1 MRSTES
7 LVGLPHDDR
16 SSRTARLGTSGNGTR
31 TPCWYPTMIS
41 KLDRCERE
49 KISSPP
55 RSVSEFFNEKKDDKT
70 LTSRS
75 TRERAK
81 DHSMKHREQTWT
93 GTAQIG
99 DPTCRKLPLHELH
112 NKGGNTSTKT
122 LNSKIN
128 TGGDSDAYRL
138 FQSRVDFFADIA
150 YRHQRMSCTRRE
162 VNTEHLVARTIF
174 LCRALDHRSSHAAA
188 CGSSFGMCCTFA
200 HLKSHPL
207 TTCFIHNS
215 PMCLNPFL
223 PLCSTPPSTSQTP
236 LPVPGIRRSPC
247 ATPHGVFSVWPPG
260 RT

>member
-128 TGGDSDAYRL
+128 IGGDSDGYRL
-138 FQSRVDFFADIA
+138 FQSRVDFFRR
-150 YRHQRMSCTRRE
+150 YRVQTSANVVHATGG
-162 VNTEHLVARTIF
+162 EHRTP
-174 LCRALDHRSSHAAA
+174 CR
-188 CGSSFGMCCTFA
+188 T
-200 HLKSHPL
+200 
-207 TTCFIHNS
+207 HN
-215 PMCLNPFL
+215 
-223 PLCSTPPSTSQTP
+223 
-236 LPVPGIRRSPC
+236 
-247 ATPHGVFSVWPPG
+247 FSVS